1 MVQQALRLKQPEL
14 GSGSFVP
21 PHRNLGWTA
30 EAAISTEHLGWPA
43 MPVGKPVGQ
52 NERSHA
58 DEAAIQVHEW
68 VEPGLNESDRD
79 QDEA

>member
-1 MVQQALRLKQPEL
+1 MVRRALRLKQPEP
-14 GSGSFVP
+14 GYDSFVP
-21 PHRNLGWTA
+21 PHRNLGWTTA
-30 EAAISTEHLGWPA
+30 AAISTEHLGWPP

>member
-1 MVQQALRLKQPEL
+1 
-14 GSGSFVP
+14 
-21 PHRNLGWTA
+21 
-30 EAAISTEHLGWPA
+30 

-52 NERSHA
+52 NERSHT